1 MFVHVLISFSSHCS
15 LVELLASGHHCHK
28 EIAFS
33 YQQQKASE
41 SGVRESLI
49 SQWLGKEGGGG
60 GGVNQ
65 ANSQKHSSPGCFT
78 VQLVFSINPQ
88 QKFQSKTIQ
97 KLCLHTRHILATL
110 FTKGLV
116 PNNN

>member
-15 LVELLASGHHCHK
+15 LVESLASGHHCHK

-60 GGVNQ
+60 
-65 ANSQKHSSPGCFT
+65 SEPGK
-78 VQLVFSINPQ
+78 LAEALFSWL
-88 QKFQSKTIQ
+88 FYCAVS
-97 KLCLHTRHILATL
+97 ILNKST
-110 FTKGLV
+110 TEV
-116 PNNN
+116 PIKNHPEVVPAY